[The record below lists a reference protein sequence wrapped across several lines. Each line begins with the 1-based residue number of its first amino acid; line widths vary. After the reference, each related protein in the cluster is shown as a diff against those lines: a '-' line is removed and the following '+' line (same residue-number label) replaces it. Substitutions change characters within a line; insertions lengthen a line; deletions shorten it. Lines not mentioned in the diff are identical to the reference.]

1 MRFRR
6 NLIYFI
12 IQLFIDEKKDR
23 NDHRYL
29 SMRKIKKKKN
39 KVKYGR
45 IIR

>member
-23 NDHRYL
+23 N
-29 SMRKIKKKKN
+29 IKKKKIKSN
-39 KVKYGR
+39 MVGLFDKKR
-45 IIR
+45 NT

>member
-23 NDHRYL
+23 N
-29 SMRKIKKKKN
+29 IKKKN

-45 IIR
+45 TIR